1 MVLTTERL
9 RLRLPQLDDAPFIQ
23 KLLNDPDWLRNI
35 GDRGVRNTADAAR
48 YIDERLLDSFR
59 RHGFGLWLVES
70 RSGAEP
76 LGLCGLLKRDY
87 LEDLD
92 IGYAFLPG
100 ARGQGH
106 AFEAAQRTMR
116 FASQELGHKR
126 VAALVLRENISS
138 VRLLTRLG
146 MSFQREIQDRDS
158 EVDLYLLQLEQQA
171 TS

>member
-1 MVLTTERL
+1 MLLTTERL
-9 RLRLPQLDDAPFIQ
+9 RLRLPRLEDASFIQ

-35 GDRGVRNTADAAR
+35 GDRGVRNTDDAAR

-70 RSGAEP
+70 RTGAEP
-76 LGLCGLLKRDY
+76 LGLCGLLKRDFI
-87 LEDLD
+87 DDVD

-106 AFEAAQRTMR
+106 AFEAAQCAMR
-116 FASQELGHKR
+116 FAREELDHKR
-126 VAALVLRENISS
+126 VVALVMRENISS

-146 MSFQREIQDRDS
+146 MVFQREMVDR
-158 EVDLYLLQLEQQA
+158 ETPVDLYLWQVK
-171 TS
+171 